1 MKTFAFL
8 MVLFLVVGLQET
20 AFGQEEKPTRPFVY
34 MLERQL
40 TWSQVDS
47 AMKLREAYDVKYKWK
62 EKAIEMG
69 YVLDIR
75 IMVTNDLWNYRIEWV
90 YPSWE
95 AMYNPGWSK
104 RVWEAVEP
112 DSEKREMIDAAY
124 SSVFKDAIR
133 RDRIYQLVTGAR

>member
-8 MVLFLVVGLQET
+8 MVLFLMVGLQET
-20 AFGQEEKPTRPFVY
+20 AFSQEEKPTLTFVY

-47 AMKLREAYDVKYKWK
+47 AEKLREVYDVKYKWK

-75 IMVTNDLWNYRIEWV
+75 IMITNDVFNYRIEWV
-90 YPSWE
+90 YPSWG
-95 AMYNPGWSK
+95 AMYNPGWSTK
-104 RVWEAVEP
+104 VWEAVEP
-112 DSEKREMIDAAY
+112 DSEKRKMIDAAY
-124 SSVFKDAIR
+124 ASVFKDAIR
-133 RDRIYQLVTGAR
+133 RDRIYILKTGAR

>member
-8 MVLFLVVGLQET
+8 MVLFLVVGSLET
-20 AFGQEEKPTRPFVY
+20 ALSQEQEDTRPWVY

-40 TWSQVDS
+40 SWSQADS
-47 AMKLREAYDVKYKWK
+47 AMKLREAYDVKYKWE

-75 IMVTNDLWNYRIEWV
+75 IMITNDLWNYRIEWV

-95 AMYNPGWSK
+95 AIYNPGWAK
-104 RVWEAVEP
+104 RVWEELEP
-112 DSEKREMIDAAY
+112 DPKKREEINAAY
-124 SSVFKDAIR
+124 QGVFKDTPGR
-133 RDRIYQLVTGAR
+133 GQIYRLVTGAR